1 MHQSSCLSGCFLRG
15 IFLQLYKLAVL
26 LHAYQTHCFKVVLL
40 VPSNAKTD
48 DRYKPSHSR
57 EDSQWKHELG
67 KEQEPQW
74 LLIKLCT
81 YVILLHNFVIAVQWL
96 TACKRGYTDWH
107 VGFPSPEIIQHAA
120 CVLLPAFVVRLYPV
134 HILLQHMILKQS
146 TLRLVLGLWPRLVM
160 GWNLRTVF
168 PVISTMKQLR
178 LSVKFYWTTF

>member
-1 MHQSSCLSGCFLRG
+1 MSHKQQACNWNDQNMVEVTHSCQCIVVVRWTGPGWLCTRAVAFLV
-15 IFLQLYKLAVL
+15 IFLQLYKL

-81 YVILLHNFVIAVQWL
+81 YVIFLHNFVIAVQWL
-96 TACKRGYTDWH
+96 TACKQGYTDWH
-107 VGFPSPEIIQHAA
+107 VEFPPPKSFSMQPVYCFQH
-120 CVLLPAFVVRLYPV
+120 LLSDCIRCIYCS
-134 HILLQHMILKQS
+134 S
-146 TLRLVLGLWPRLVM
+146 TWYWSNPRW
-160 GWNLRTVF
+160 GWF
-168 PVISTMKQLR
+168 
-178 LSVKFYWTTF
+178 

>member
-81 YVILLHNFVIAVQWL
+81 YVIFLHNFVIAVQWL
-96 TACKRGYTDWH
+96 TACKQGYTDWH
-107 VGFPSPEIIQHAA
+107 VEFPPPKSFSMQPVYCFQH
-120 CVLLPAFVVRLYPV
+120 LLSDCIRCIYCS
-134 HILLQHMILKQS
+134 S
-146 TLRLVLGLWPRLVM
+146 TWYWSNPHW
-160 GWNLRTVF
+160 GWF
-168 PVISTMKQLR
+168 
-178 LSVKFYWTTF
+178 